1 MEGKA
6 ELRKRYKEK
15 RKSLGP
21 VKRAEYSRK
30 IVDQV
35 QKYLEAQNRF
45 QHFHLFLPIEK
56 LFEIDTFLLLESLIK
71 EGKQVYTSIS
81 DFDSGNL
88 MSVKI
93 DSKTNFILDEWGIP
107 VPNEYEKVGDEV
119 LEVVFV
125 PLLAYDLNGNR
136 IGYGKGFYDKF
147 LSGLSSKV
155 LKIGLSFFLP
165 EVSIEAKEEH
175 DVALDLCILPGGIIE
190 FK

>member
-1 MEGKA
+1 MEEKA

-21 VKRAEYSRK
+21 EKREEYSRQ
-30 IVDQV
+30 IVEQV
-35 QKYLEAQNRF
+35 EKFLIAQNRF

-56 LFEIDTFLLLESLIK
+56 LFEIDTFLLLDSLTK
-71 EGKQVYTSIS
+71 AGKQVYTSIS
-81 DFDSGNL
+81 DFDTGNL

-93 DSKTNFILDEWGIP
+93 DSKTTFILDDWGIP
-107 VPNEYEKVGDEV
+107 VPNEFEKVGDEI

-125 PLLAYDLNGNR
+125 PLLAYDLDGNR

-147 LSGLSSKV
+147 LSGLSSEV
-155 LKIGLSFFLP
+155 LKIGLSYFLP
-165 EVSIEAKEEH
+165 EVSISAIEEH
-175 DVALDLCILPGGIIE
+175 DVTLDLCILPSGIIE

>member
-6 ELRKRYKEK
+6 ELRRRYKEK
-15 RKSLGP
+15 RKSLGAQ
-21 VKRAEYSRK
+21 KRAEYSRK

-93 DSKTNFILDEWGIP
+93 DSATTFILDEWGIP
-107 VPNEYEKVGDEV
+107 VPNEVIKIDDEV

-125 PLLAYDLNGNR
+125 PLLAYDLKGNR

-147 LSGLSSKV
+147 LSGLSPKV
-155 LKIGLSFFLP
+155 LKIGLSYFLP
-165 EVSIEAKEEH
+165 EVSISALEEH
-175 DVALDLCILPGGIIE
+175 DVALDLCILPSGIIE
-190 FK
+190 F